1 YLSEIESPSNHTI
14 SGIQLWP
21 VKGGTVV
28 SMSIGGSWL
37 TLMNCPT
44 THLWSVALQLFEA
57 VMFMHEHNVTHMDLK
72 LQNIII
78 PSQGGH
84 VPIIDFSVLICIWG
98 PNVKYS
104 GVVGTEYY
112 MVPEVQKG
120 EYKPILADLWSCRRT
135 LEEFCL
141 LC

>member
-44 THLWSVALQLFEA
+44 THLWSVAL
-57 VMFMHEHNVTHMDLK
+57 
-72 LQNIII
+72 
-78 PSQGGH
+78 
-84 VPIIDFSVLICIWG
+84 
-98 PNVKYS
+98 
-104 GVVGTEYY
+104 
-112 MVPEVQKG
+112 
-120 EYKPILADLWSCRRT
+120 
-135 LEEFCL
+135 
-141 LC
+141 